1 MTQLDNAG
9 VIGAIFEACNEK
21 RKLILALLALAGE
34 PMGRR
39 RIHEHLLPLG
49 ESAVEDDLA
58 DELEALRADGLI
70 AELPSRGYVITPD
83 LGWPAMAW
91 AIRTRRLNEIREV
104 YQTVTPLRLDWQ
116 GTPML
121 RSYRQGVAL
130 LRMALLAGEGPKTI
144 AQLLAACLR
153 CHEAAYLH
161 PLVDICAR
169 PFEPELIERI
179 NGAVRDEV
187 LAVLVNHAQRE
198 PASAPPVRAYAE
210 EHVALGVASMALRIA
225 LAEHL
230 ILCGR
235 LDAAGEL
242 LQDLDESA
250 TLYYRSV
257 LQLLRGDLDE
267 ALANFDKAL
276 TTLRK

>member
-1 MTQLDNAG
+1 MSVE
-9 VIGAIFEACNEK
+9 VISAIFEACNEK

-39 RIHEHLLPLG
+39 RIHEHLAPLG
-49 ESAVEDDLA
+49 ESQVEDDLA
-58 DELEALRADGLI
+58 QDLDALRADGLVG
-70 AELPSRGYVITPD
+70 ELPSRGYVITPD
-83 LGWPAMAW
+83 LAWPATAW
-91 AIRTRRLNEIREV
+91 ALRGRRLNELREV
-104 YQTVTPLRLDWQ
+104 YQTVTPLRHDWQ

-144 AQLLAACLR
+144 APLLAACLR

-187 LAVLVNHAQRE
+187 LAVLVNHVQRE
-198 PASAPPVRAYAE
+198 PASAPAIRSYAE
-210 EHVALGVASMALRIA
+210 EQVAQGGASMTLRTA

-242 LQDLDESA
+242 LHELD
-250 TLYYRSV
+250 
-257 LQLLRGDLDE
+257 
-267 ALANFDKAL
+267 
-276 TTLRK
+276 